1 MAEGFNNEYLQNDA
15 VHVERLIH
23 EEITQ
28 AENISRCGST
38 YREGIGKESNQ
49 ALENVSRHEKTPSN
63 ESSPVSHFFKLKSAK
78 QGGGANIT
86 KEDSIVIRSL
96 FEADDERIY
105 LQEEREQNH
114 DNVLDPIIY
123 TQNKRDQ
130 TTKMVNEQTIMKK
143 KREQIKNIIATLRK
157 AGMFAMVATRIEA
170 MDLLSLPQMTTIFVP
185 TDSAFDIF
193 MNASNAYI
201 SDRLLHYHIVVP
213 RYTFEDL
220 CGLKK
225 GDKLTAY
232 LMGCK
237 ITVTENELFNY
248 TLDDVRII
256 SPNLYVDD
264 SVVIHGINGVLNYT
278 KFCNINDT
286 NSAPSPEMSGSST
299 SSNNTKPVSNLPTNP
314 LLQNSNGSTSLPSVA
329 ASPMSFNGVYSKGL
343 THTSHSQAIKS
354 VGFAGILHVSYIF
367 LSC

>member
-1 MAEGFNNEYLQNDA
+1 MWQKLLTMNTYRMTQ
-15 VHVERLIH
+15 LIH
-23 EEITQ
+23 QEITQ
-28 AENISRCGST
+28 EENISHHERT
-38 YREGIGKESNQ
+38 YTEGIREESSQ
-49 ALENVSRHEKTPSN
+49 ALENVSRHEKTPPN
-63 ESSPVSHFFKLKSAK
+63 DPISSVSHFFKLKSAK

-86 KEDSIVIRSL
+86 KKDSIALRSL
-96 FEADDERIY
+96 FEADDEKIY
-105 LQEEREQNH
+105 LQEEREQNN
-114 DNVLDPIIY
+114 DIVRDPIIY
-123 TQNKRDQ
+123 MQNKREQ
-130 TTKMVNEQTIMKK
+130 TSKMVNEQTIMKK
-143 KREQIKNIIATLRK
+143 KREQIKNVIATLRK

-201 SDRLLHYHIVVP
+201 SDHLLHYHIVVP

-256 SPNLYVDD
+256 SPDLYVDD
-264 SVVIHGINGVLNYT
+264 SVVVHGINGVLNYT

-286 NSAPSPEMSGSST
+286 SSAPSPEMSGSST

-329 ASPMSFNGVYSKGL
+329 ASPMSFNGVYSKGF

-354 VGFAGILHVSYIF
+354 MGFAGILHVSYIF